1 MDQSK
6 LKDQIR
12 RHYADIAEHGACGC
26 GECCSPAAETG
37 FVPESSLLETQFPAE
52 ADLGLG
58 CGSPTRA
65 ANLAP
70 GEHVLDLGS
79 GAGADVFRAAA
90 AVGPTGHVLGV
101 DMTTEMVER
110 ARHIAAGKGYTNV
123 EFRLGDIE
131 NLPVKSEAV
140 DAVLSNCVLNLVPDK
155 PRAFAEMQRVLR
167 PGGRFVVSDIVTRGE
182 LPESTRRDAELWA
195 ACLGG
200 AIDENDY
207 LQGLRQAGFEDVTVL
222 ESRSYEAP
230 QAGGTFV
237 SITVRG
243 RKP

>member
-1 MDQSK
+1 MDRNN
-6 LKDQIR
+6 LKGEIR
-12 RHYADIAEHGACGC
+12 RHYAAIAEHGECGC
-26 GECCSPAAETG
+26 GECCSPGAETG
-37 FVPESSLLETQFPAE
+37 WVPESSLLESPPPAE

-70 GEHVLDLGS
+70 GEYVLDLGS
-79 GAGADVFRAAA
+79 GAGVDVFRAAA
-90 AVGPTGHVLGV
+90 AVGPAGHVLGI
-101 DMTTEMVER
+101 DMTAEMVDR
-110 ARHIAAGKGYTNV
+110 ARHIAAERSYINV

-131 NLPVKSEAV
+131 NLPVQDSSV
-140 DAVLSNCVLNLVPDK
+140 DVILSNCVLNLVPDK
-155 PRAFAEMQRVLR
+155 PRAFAEMHRVLR
-167 PGGRFVVSDIVTRGE
+167 PGGRFVVADIVTRGE
-182 LPESTRRDAELWA
+182 LPESTRRNAELWA

-207 LQGLRQAGFEDVTVL
+207 LQGLRQAGFQNVAVL
-222 ESRSYEAP
+222 EARSYEAP

-237 SITVRG
+237 SLTVRG

>member
-1 MDQSK
+1 MDQHN
-6 LKDQIR
+6 LKDEIR
-12 RHYADIAEHGACGC
+12 RHYAAIAESSGCGC
-26 GECCSPAAETG
+26 GECCSPGAETG
-37 FVPESSLLETQFPAE
+37 WVPESSLLETPPPAE

-65 ANLAP
+65 ANLAA

-101 DMTTEMVER
+101 DMTTEMVDR
-110 ARHIAAGKGYTNV
+110 ARHIAAERGYTNV

-131 NLPVKSEAV
+131 NLPLEGASV
-140 DAVLSNCVLNLVPDK
+140 DVILSNCVLNLVPDK
-155 PRAFAEMQRVLR
+155 PRAFAEMHRVLR
-167 PGGRFVVSDIVTRGE
+167 PGGRFVVADIVTRGE
-182 LPESTRRDAELWA
+182 IPESTRRNAELWA

-200 AIDENDY
+200 AIDQNDY
-207 LQGLRQAGFEDVTVL
+207 LQGLRQAGFQDVTVL
-222 ESRSYEAP
+222 EARSYETS
-230 QAGGTFV
+230 QTGGTFV
-237 SITVRG
+237 SLTVHG